1 MTKILPA
8 MKRTNVRVF
17 VFTLD
22 KTKARPVAVRKTEFK
37 SEGMTFWEIVG
48 GGSFSNCGTSIAL
61 VDGVVV
67 VG

>member
-1 MTKILPA
+1 M
-8 MKRTNVRVF
+8 F
-17 VFTLD
+17 VSTFG
-22 KTKARPVAVRKTEFK
+22 KAKARPVAVRKTEFK
-37 SEGMTFWEIVG
+37 SEGITFWEIVG